1 METGNVSELYDC
13 FRTPRYHLERYLG
26 TFCSSRDMGSISST
40 HMIAHNPPTLVQGFS
55 YLLLASTGTD
65 AQSSIQTWVQAKHLH
80 IKKVP
85 GVFGG
90 FIDGDS

>member
-1 METGNVSELYDC
+1 
-13 FRTPRYHLERYLG
+13 
-26 TFCSSRDMGSISST
+26 
-40 HMIAHNPPTLVQGFS
+40 MIAHNPPTLVQGFS

-65 AQSSIQTWVQAKHLH
+65 AQSSVQTWVQAKHLH

-90 FIDGDS
+90 FVDGDS